1 MARRYA
7 TSASRPGPEECCPPS
22 GLLQACAFGARPKV
36 TQPATMFLAAV
47 LLLAAPSSAQT
58 LEPRYQDQQ
67 DWTAYDGD
75 NTARR
80 YRELDQITPANAKRL
95 TAKWVFQY
103 QPALFR
109 SLATPLAQDGVL
121 YTSGGGSTAYAI
133 DGRTG
138 RTLWR
143 YDYPFGEEEARKRD
157 WNRGLALSGNRL
169 FLATIDCHLIALDRR
184 NGALLWRSKINI
196 EQQCLGSTAAP
207 LVVKGRVLVG
217 NSGGDTGLVRGF
229 LDAFDA
235 ETGER
240 EWRLWTVPK
249 PGEKGS
255 ETWGKNDAWKGGG
268 GATWTTG
275 SYDPDLDLLYWPTG
289 NPGPKDF
296 DGRDRPGDNLY
307 TASVLAIRPETGE
320 LVWHF
325 QFTPHDEHDWDAN
338 EAPVLVDA
346 VWHGQPR
353 KLLLHAD
360 RNSFFY
366 ILDRETGE
374 FLQGTEFAKQT
385 WAKGLTAEGRPIEIP
400 EAAPAREGPI
410 VCPDIHGGTNWQ
422 SPAYNPNTELLYLV
436 ARDGCGRYYQTGYS
450 IDYELG
456 EAQQYL
462 RALDIQTGET
472 RWEIPFL
479 GDESQE
485 INHAG
490 ALTTSGGMVFF
501 SSREGNFMA
510 ADAKTGELLWT
521 FNTGG
526 TIRASPMTYAV
537 DGEQYVAI
545 TTKAG
550 IFAFGLFE

>member
-1 MARRYA
+1 MHF
-7 TSASRPGPEECCPPS
+7 SR
-22 GLLQACAFGARPKV
+22 
-36 TQPATMFLAAV
+36 AA
-47 LLLAAPSSAQT
+47 LLASLAVSATAQT
-58 LEPRYQDQQ
+58 VEARFEDARN
-67 DWTAYDGD
+67 WATYDGD
-75 NTARR
+75 NTGRR
-80 YRELDQITPANAKRL
+80 YRELDQITPANVKRL
-95 TAKWVFQY
+95 TVQWAFQY
-103 QPALFR
+103 QPAISR
-109 SLATPLAQDGVL
+109 SLATPLAQDGIV
-121 YTSGGGSTAYAI
+121 YISGGGSTAYAI

-138 RTLWR
+138 RTVWR
-143 YDYPFGEEEARKRD
+143 YDYPFAGSDEDRKRD
-157 WNRGLALSGNRL
+157 WNRGVALSGNRL
-169 FLATIDCHLIALDRR
+169 FLATIDCHVVALDRR

-196 EQQCLGSTAAP
+196 EQPCLGSTAAP
-207 LVVKGRVLVG
+207 FVVKNLVLIG

-229 LDAFDA
+229 VDAFDT

-240 EWRLWTVPK
+240 SWRLYTVPK

-255 ETWGKNDAWKGGG
+255 ETWGDNDAWKGGG
-268 GATWTTG
+268 AATWTTG

-307 TASVLAIRPETGE
+307 TASVLAIRPDTGE

-338 EAPVLVDA
+338 ETPVLVDA
-346 VWHGQPR
+346 DWQGKPR

-360 RNSFFY
+360 RNGFFY
-366 ILDRETGE
+366 VLDRATGK
-374 FLQGTEFAKQT
+374 FLQGTPFAKQT
-385 WAKGLTAEGRPIEIP
+385 WAKGLTAEGRPVLIP

-422 SPAYNPNTELLYLV
+422 SPAFNPATRLFYLI

-462 RALDIQTGET
+462 RALDIQTGKL

-490 ALTTSGGMVFF
+490 AMTTSGGLVFF

-510 ADAKTGELLWT
+510 ADAKTGELLWG

-526 TIRASPMTYAV
+526 NIRASPMTYEA
-537 DGEQYVAI
+537 GGKQYVAVA
-545 TTKAG
+545 TKAG
-550 IFAFGLFE
+550 IFAFGLFD